1 MSWRKVVGLAVLLVS
16 CTDDGIDGPI
26 DTMEECKT
34 AGGRVVPGTGPT
46 PTCDAGEEVIG
57 SIPGSFEGIICC
69 RAK

>member
-1 MSWRKVVGLAVLLVS
+1 MSWRMVVGLAALLVS
-16 CTDDGIDGPI
+16 CSDDGIDGPI

-34 AGGRVVPGTGPT
+34 AGGRVVPGEASSPV
-46 PTCDAGEEVIG
+46 CDAAEEQIG